1 MRTTSLVDLWLVC
14 HTLIELALQIKH
26 TRISQPQQDV
36 CCIDFIDV
44 LIHPR
49 FAKIKGVQV
58 LQLENFTCVR
68 DDVGAIFLCLLT
80 GIEVLC
86 LGTFPPI
93 KN

>member
-1 MRTTSLVDLWLVC
+1 MISGLWLVC
-14 HTLIELALQIKH
+14 HTPIELALQIKH

-44 LIHPR
+44 LLR
-49 FAKIKGVQV
+49 
-58 LQLENFTCVR
+58 LENFTCVR